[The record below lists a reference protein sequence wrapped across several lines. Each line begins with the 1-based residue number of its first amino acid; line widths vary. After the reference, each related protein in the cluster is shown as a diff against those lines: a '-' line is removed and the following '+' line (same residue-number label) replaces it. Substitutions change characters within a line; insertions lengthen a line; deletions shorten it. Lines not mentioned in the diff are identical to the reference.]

1 MKDFIQEF
9 KAFAVKGNVV
19 DLAVAVVIGGAFGQI
34 VTSLVQNIITP
45 SIGIFMGGIDFTGLS
60 FTIGKASITYGYFI
74 QSIVNFVIVAFVIFL
89 AIKALSKLKQEEKVI
104 VEETPEPSDEVKLLT
119 EIRDSLNQQRKGRG
133 YCTNRVE

>member
-34 VTSLVQNIITP
+34 VTSLVQNIVTP

-74 QSIVNFVIVAFVIFL
+74 QSVVNFVIVAFVIFL

-119 EIRDSLNQQRKGRG
+119 EIRDSLNQQR
-133 YCTNRVE
+133 

>member
-119 EIRDSLNQQRKGRG
+119 EIRDSLNQKR
-133 YCTNRVE
+133 

>member
-119 EIRDSLNQQRKGRG
+119 EIRDSLNQQR
-133 YCTNRVE
+133 